1 MKPVI
6 LVVDD
11 DSGVRYT
18 LREILQESDMDVIE
32 ASDGLQ
38 ALDVLAKTHADL
50 IICDLAMPGMDGM
63 ELLGTLADMPQ
74 APKTIMITAH
84 GSEQRAVQAMK
95 LGAYDYFA
103 KPFDIDEVMSVVNR
117 AVSFAR
123 MDQENEQLR
132 AQLQLAKHMVFASD
146 AMKHIALLVYRV
158 ASRDVTVLIT
168 GPSGTGKERVAQAIV
183 AASKRAE
190 NPFVKFNCAAVT
202 RDLADAELFGHA
214 KGAFTGAV
222 SSRLGL
228 IREADKG
235 TLLLDEI
242 GEMDI
247 NTQGKLLRVLQEG
260 KVRPVGED
268 REIAVDVRLIAA
280 TNSDL
285 DEAVAAGRFRED
297 LFYRLNVVRI
307 HMPALS
313 ERPDDIPI
321 LIDHFL
327 QKHSE
332 RFGLGQVVM
341 PPFVRAKLAS
351 DHYSGNVRQLENR
364 IERMVALSNNGV
376 IDHELLD
383 ESFDQSQDEGL
394 GLKQRVE
401 AFERGLII
409 KAMRQCKGNR
419 SEAARRL
426 AIGRVTL
433 LDKIKKYKLDGSG

>member
-158 ASRDVTVLIT
+158 APRDVTVLIT